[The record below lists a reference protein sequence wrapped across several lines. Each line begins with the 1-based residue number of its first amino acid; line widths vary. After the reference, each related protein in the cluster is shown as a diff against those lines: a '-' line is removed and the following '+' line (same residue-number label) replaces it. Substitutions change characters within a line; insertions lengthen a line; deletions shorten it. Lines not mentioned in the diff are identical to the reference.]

1 MSLMRDAV
9 NCLVISIVLFITP
22 SPCFIVKIRDSSE
35 DPAGKEIFLN
45 KANQAFDRLSEC
57 SHNRSYP
64 HTFFIRTFGCN
75 AYWMEL
81 IRFKCADK

>member
-1 MSLMRDAV
+1 MQGRPVDA
-9 NCLVISIVLFITP
+9 LVLPVQPARQGTP
-22 SPCFIVKIRDSSE
+22 HVIDTGNLPGTE
-35 DPAGKEIFLN
+35 EIFLHESY
-45 KANQAFDRLSEC
+45 AVLDRLSEC